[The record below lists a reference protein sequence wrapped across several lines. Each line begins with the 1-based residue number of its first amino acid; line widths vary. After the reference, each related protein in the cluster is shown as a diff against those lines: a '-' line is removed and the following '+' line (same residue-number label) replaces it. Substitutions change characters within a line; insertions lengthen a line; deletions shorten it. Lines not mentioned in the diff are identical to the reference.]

1 MGVVYILFACVCCAL
16 TARSDALMAAT
27 AKDVNSNAEE
37 RLRSLLEMPVIP
49 NQQEFLVNNFL
60 SKQGAA
66 QTKKIELLP
75 DWDQHTLF
83 TITLIKTETNKH

>member
-1 MGVVYILFACVCCAL
+1 
-16 TARSDALMAAT
+16 MAAT

-37 RLRSLLEMPVIP
+37 RLRSLLEMPDIP

-60 SKQGAA
+60 NKQGAA